1 MSDGMSDMVWEMTQ
15 GRQAQRELDVLE
27 DEIDAHYA
35 KLAIQPMQYS
45 MANGLDPMQH
55 TIIKYVTRFRDKG
68 GKRDLLAARKTIDML
83 IEYEYGE
90 NK

>member
-1 MSDGMSDMVWEMTQ
+1 MGSGADKDWSEH
-15 GRQAQRELDVLE
+15 VLE
-27 DEIDAHYA
+27 HIDVGTELDAHYA
-35 KLAIQPMQYS
+35 KLPIQPMHYS

-83 IEYEYGE
+83 LEYEYGE
-90 NK
+90 EHN

>member
-1 MSDGMSDMVWEMTQ
+1 MGSGADKDWKDVFEEVATEHI
-15 GRQAQRELDVLE
+15 EL
-27 DEIDAHYA
+27 DAHYA
-35 KLAIQPMQYS
+35 KLPIQPMHYS

-83 IEYEYGE
+83 LEYEYGE
-90 NK
+90 EHN